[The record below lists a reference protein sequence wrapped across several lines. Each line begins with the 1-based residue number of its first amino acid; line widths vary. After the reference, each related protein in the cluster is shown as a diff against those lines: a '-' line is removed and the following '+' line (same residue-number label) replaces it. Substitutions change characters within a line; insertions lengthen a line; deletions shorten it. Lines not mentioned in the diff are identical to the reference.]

1 MGGNAI
7 GGGGFVSPG
16 RQQNTMGGSAIGG
29 GGFGNPSGGSYGSNS
44 GGFSNSFG
52 NNKPSK

>member
-7 GGGGFVSPG
+7 GGGGFV
-16 RQQNTMGGSAIGG
+16 
-29 GGFGNPSGGSYGSNS
+29 NPSGGSYGSNS

-52 NNKPSK
+52 NNKPSKKIYITKTTIYILK